1 MSLPFPTRYPT
12 RVRSRFLLALGAILI
27 VIGGYLAVRPLIGAG
42 APITS
47 SRWLDMAFAV
57 FFLIR
62 GVMNVRTATRA
73 PYRPPAPGTHS
84 SPPGR

>member
-1 MSLPFPTRYPT
+1 M
-12 RVRSRFLLALGAILI
+12 RSRFLLALGAILI
-27 VIGGYLAVRPLIGAG
+27 GIGVYLAMRPLVGTG

-62 GVMNVRTATRA
+62 GVMNVRTATRSPFRPAA
-73 PYRPPAPGTHS
+73 PDRNSVPP
-84 SPPGR
+84 RR

>member
-1 MSLPFPTRYPT
+1 MSPPFPTRYPT
-12 RVRSRFLLALGAILI
+12 GVRSRFLLALGAILI

-73 PYRPPAPGTHS
+73 PYRPAPGTPP